1 MDANLQQ
8 TISMYHTGFLICLA
22 LAVCFLIVSVILF
35 IVFNIPKIITNRTGR
50 AMRKSMKA
58 IEEKNARTGQLRQNI
73 SSSLGRRSR
82 RLSASPIIQQP
93 SEPKPAVQPPGTP
106 VSKDASPQPVE
117 TEPAGTDVLEQETDI
132 LAGGEIP
139 GPNRSQAGD
148 PPLPIRFVIE
158 KRVIL
163 IHSDEVL

>member
-82 RLSASPIIQQP
+82 RLSQP
-93 SEPKPAVQPPGTP
+93 DYPAAFCA
-106 VSKDASPQPVE
+106 K
-117 TEPAGTDVLEQETDI
+117 
-132 LAGGEIP
+132 AGG
-139 GPNRSQAGD
+139 SAAGD
-148 PPLPIRFVIE
+148 TGVKGCITAAWRDGTGRYGRFGAGDGYPGWRGNSRAE
-158 KRVIL
+158 
-163 IHSDEVL
+163 

>member
-93 SEPKPAVQPPGTP
+93 SEPKPAVQP
-106 VSKDASPQPVE
+106 VSAQAQAAPAAAPAKQRQTSQRPAASKQPRLGGFGAPIPTDLGALFPRPKRDRSE
-117 TEPAGTDVLEQETDI
+117 TAEHPL
-132 LAGGEIP
+132 IP
-139 GPNRSQAGD
+139 RTE
-148 PPLPIRFVIE
+148 F
-158 KRVIL
+158 
-163 IHSDEVL
+163 